1 MTRPDFVCPQCHGV
15 LETRSNAYHCAAC
28 NRPFPVVLGIA
39 DFRLHPDPY
48 ISFDDEYRKAERL
61 AHAAVDKTFEEL
73 LRYYWEITPDVS
85 RQAAER
91 YVRYAAQGK
100 ERGLACFEAMDARLQ
115 RRWRGDSLL
124 EVGCGTGGLLLPAA
138 ERFSSVVGSDI
149 AFRWLVIARKQLEE
163 TGSDAVLVCCSAERL
178 PFTNAR
184 FDAVV
189 GLHVLE
195 HSQDPAAVIANS
207 ARVLKSGGRC
217 LFPTPNRYSLGPEP
231 CVRVWGV
238 GFLPRRFMG
247 RYVQWVKGMPYRH
260 IRLLSWFE
268 LRRYLRAAG
277 FAHWR
282 IDPHRF
288 AECEL
293 RAASPRLRTLV
304 RLYHALLT
312 IPGMPQLMRLLGPM
326 HQITASK

>member
-1 MTRPDFVCPQCHGV
+1 MMQMHFVCPQCRGS
-15 LETRSNAYHCAAC
+15 LETQPHAHVCAAC
-28 NRPFPVVLGIA
+28 NRSYPVVLGIA
-39 DFRLHPDPY
+39 DFRLYPDPY

-61 AHAAVDKTFEEL
+61 AEAAKDRSFEEL
-73 LRYYWEITPDVS
+73 LRFYWEITPDVP
-85 RQAAER
+85 REAAER

-100 ERGLACFEAMDARLQ
+100 ERGDACFEAMDARLQ
-115 RRWRGDSLL
+115 RRWQGDALL
-124 EVGCGTGGLLLPAA
+124 EIGCGTGGLLLPAA
-138 ERFSSVVGSDI
+138 TRFSNVVGSDN
-149 AFRWLVIARKQLEE
+149 AFRWLVIACKQLEE

-178 PFTNAR
+178 PFSNTC

-195 HSQDPAAVIANS
+195 HTQDPAAVIADS
-207 ARVLKSGGRC
+207 ARVLKSGGHC

-238 GFLPRRFMG
+238 GFLPRHLMG
-247 RYVQWVKGMPYRH
+247 RYVQWVKGVPYRH

-277 FAHWR
+277 FAQWR

-293 RAASPRLRTLV
+293 RAASPCLRVLV
-304 RLYHALLT
+304 RLYHAILA

-326 HQITASK
+326 HQISARK

>member
-1 MTRPDFVCPQCHGV
+1 MMQMHFVCPQCRGS
-15 LETRSNAYHCAAC
+15 LETQPHAHVCAAC
-28 NRPFPVVLGIA
+28 NRSYPVVLGIA
-39 DFRLHPDPY
+39 DFRLYPDPY

-61 AHAAVDKTFEEL
+61 AEAAKDRSFEEL
-73 LRYYWEITPDVS
+73 LRFYWEITPDVP
-85 RQAAER
+85 REAAER

-100 ERGLACFEAMDARLQ
+100 ERGDACFEAMDARLQ
-115 RRWRGDSLL
+115 RRWQGDARL
-124 EVGCGTGGLLLPAA
+124 EIGGGTGGLLLPAA
-138 ERFSSVVGSDI
+138 TRFSNVVGSDI
-149 AFRWLVIARKQLEE
+149 AFRWLVIACKQLEE

-178 PFTNAR
+178 PFSNTC

-195 HSQDPAAVIANS
+195 HTQDPAAVIADS
-207 ARVLKSGGRC
+207 ARVLKSGGHC

-238 GFLPRRFMG
+238 GFLPRHLMG
-247 RYVQWVKGMPYRH
+247 RYVQWVKGVPYRH

-277 FAHWR
+277 FAQWR

-293 RAASPRLRTLV
+293 RAASPCLRVLV
-304 RLYHALLT
+304 RLYHAILA

-326 HQITASK
+326 HQISARK